1 MPLVGLWFAVTLG
14 ECLRHVCL
22 VHDVIAVKHRPRL
35 PAYHLHHDFL
45 WHTGVDEFS
54 RGSASEIVQPP
65 SLQPGSL
72 ARRLPDLVKGSH
84 ALTVPVEDKEP
95 VSLLPPLLRSF
106 SSPSSDVLANGMTRA
121 SSPFVRSSSVG
132 GSMRST
138 FDSQL
143 I

>member
-22 VHDVIAVKHRPRL
+22 VHDVIAVQHRPRL
-35 PAYHLHHDFL
+35 PAYDLHHDFL

-84 ALTVPVEDKEP
+84 ALTVPLEDKEP

-106 SSPSSDVLANGMTRA
+106 NIPSCDVSPYVMPPA
-121 SSPFVRSSSVG
+121 SIPSV
-132 GSMRST
+132 
-138 FDSQL
+138 
-143 I
+143 